1 MRQIKLIV
9 YTILI
14 FTILISFN
22 TIYGT
27 GDMLNTIF
35 NSGSTWLGNAI
46 DQNSVGLS
54 IANYIKG
61 DLFNLVK
68 EIGNLIFFIV
78 AAFLGVKYI
87 WSGVT
92 GKSQV
97 KETLPTF
104 IVGATF
110 FYSAQL
116 IFDVFNGEFDTLFQN
131 SSYTNVFSS
140 IWATVVI
147 IVQILAISGIV
158 AIGLKYMISSAD
170 TRADIKKDL
179 LPMVLGLI
187 FVFSISKVLTFI
199 VDVGQELFT

>member
-1 MRQIKLIV
+1 MKQIKLIV
-9 YTILI
+9 YTMLI
-14 FTILISFN
+14 FTIIISFN
-22 TIYGT
+22 NIYGT
-27 GDMLNTIF
+27 GMLNTIF
-35 NSGSTWLGNAI
+35 NSGTVWLNNAT
-46 DQNSVGLS
+46 DQNSVGGS

-61 DLFNLVK
+61 DLFNVVK

-92 GKSQV
+92 GKSEV

-116 IFDVFNGEFDTLFQN
+116 MFDLFNGEFKTLFN
-131 SSYTNVFSS
+131 SASYTSVFSS
-140 IWATVVI
+140 IWATVVF
-147 IVQILAISGIV
+147 IVQILAIAGII

-179 LPMVLGLI
+179 LPMVIGLI
-187 FVFSISKVLTFI
+187 FVFSITKVLTFI
-199 VDVGQELFT
+199 VDVGHQLFT